1 MFENRYFVSK
11 HQFEAFDLEARCS
24 HQVIIF

>member
-1 MFENRYFVSK
+1 MFESRYFVSK
-11 HQFEAFDLEARCS
+11 FQFEAFDLEAGCS